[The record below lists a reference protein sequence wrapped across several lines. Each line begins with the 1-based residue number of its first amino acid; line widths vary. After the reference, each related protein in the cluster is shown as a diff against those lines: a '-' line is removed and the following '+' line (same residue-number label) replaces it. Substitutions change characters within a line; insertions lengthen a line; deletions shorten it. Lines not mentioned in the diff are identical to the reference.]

1 MIVDQQLRVNN
12 GESVRESDP
21 DYSSP
26 IDLTVS
32 PDIANGTELYAVI
45 IINEYAAG
53 SNTAVTF
60 NVVTSSAEA
69 LSSSPRTLGSVT
81 LTATQL
87 EARDVANLAGAVGD
101 GGAGR
106 QPIVIR
112 INPDQDSIT
121 PLVSS
126 VDERYLGIEYDH
138 ASAAPTTMKVTAYFT
153 TSYQSNPAHANH
165 ASGSQI
171 L

>member
-1 MIVDQQLRVNN
+1 MIVDQELRVNN

-21 DYSSP
+21 DYSSA

-45 IINEYAAG
+45 TINEYAAG
-53 SNTAVTF
+53 SNSAVTF

-69 LSSSPRTLGSVT
+69 LSSPRTLGSVT
-81 LTATQL
+81 LTAAQL
-87 EARDVANLAGAVGD
+87 EARDVLNLPGAIGD

-112 INPDQDSIT
+112 INPDQDNIT

-126 VDERYLGIEYDH
+126 ADERYLGIEYDH
-138 ASAAPTTMKVTAYFT
+138 ATAQPTTMKVTAYFT

-165 ASGSQI
+165 ASGSVI